1 MGKIIKMG
9 VEGHNLKEEIKEIV
23 DRALE
28 IGISNKNSA
37 VFRIMREEQYSP
49 EGMARMLQEGHY
61 ERVVYDCNL
70 SKSSDFGGLRL
81 SEAFL
86 KARRILVL
94 EKKEISSV
102 KAIIENLTNTGNP
115 YGIKDG

>member
-1 MGKIIKMG
+1 MG

-49 EGMARMLQEGHY
+49 KGMARMLQEGYY